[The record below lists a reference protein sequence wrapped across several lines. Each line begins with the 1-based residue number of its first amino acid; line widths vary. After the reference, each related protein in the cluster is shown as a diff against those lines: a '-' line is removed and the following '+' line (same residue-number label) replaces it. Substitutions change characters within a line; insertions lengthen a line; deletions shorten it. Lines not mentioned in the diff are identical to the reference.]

1 MHLHGQTGSKK
12 GRILHAAVIRCMDKD
27 YCKSKKEIDDYLN
40 AENLAMLSN
49 QVRFDS
55 SKYGEE
61 AIISESI
68 LTWHKLP
75 LKAYGRTLPYNV
87 SLTKLLL

>member
-1 MHLHGQTGSKK
+1 M
-12 GRILHAAVIRCMDKD
+12 
-27 YCKSKKEIDDYLN
+27 
-40 AENLAMLSN
+40 AMLTN
-49 QVRFDS
+49 QIRFDS
-55 SKYGEE
+55 NKYGEE

-68 LTWHKLP
+68 ITWHKLP